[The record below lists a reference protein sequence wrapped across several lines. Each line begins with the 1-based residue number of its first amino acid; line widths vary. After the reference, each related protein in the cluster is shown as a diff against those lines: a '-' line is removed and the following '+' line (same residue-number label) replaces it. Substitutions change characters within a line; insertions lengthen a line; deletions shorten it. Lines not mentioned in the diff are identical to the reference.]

1 VERAVLET
9 ASDRYVIL
17 EYLAEGGMGAIYLG
31 KKLGVDGF
39 EKEVVLKQLLPEL
52 TRQQRFIDLF
62 LREARISASLDHAN
76 IVRTVDLVHTG
87 DDYFMILEYVRGA
100 DLRTLLRRAK
110 RRSARFSPAAGLFIA
125 HEILEA
131 LHYAHGKTGIDG
143 SPLGLI
149 HRDVS
154 PSNILISGAGEVKLS
169 DFGIA
174 KASSHR
180 SIFYKVKGKVGYMSP
195 EQARGEPVDARSD
208 LFSLAVV
215 LYEVLVGE
223 RVYVGD
229 LMSAAAQIY
238 AQKVVPPSKK
248 RKELPAELDDVIL
261 KAMALDPERRY
272 QTAED
277 FQEALHRVATR
288 HRLLCNATEFAT
300 QMRALAGDDPASWL
314 KLETLGFDD
323 SQAIH
328 SGTAIV
334 PPDDDDDDDG
344 HEFSRVPSTASRRP
358 GQTLDRPRS
367 LIAPLAARSAD
378 VRAPLDD
385 DDDEDE
391 TTKAKDVG
399 DSLPLSPLRPQKSEK
414 NATSTAAKRG
424 GLYDDDVET
433 AARLPPADSDG
444 TEVPDEGETF
454 VRPPSPTVSP
464 ARSRADS
471 GALGPGFGT
480 PEDQLE
486 EEERWDRA
494 SRSANPSTRAAA
506 LTGGR
511 CAGVRRI
518 WPAAVVLGAIGVGV
532 AAVVALGGPEVEVV
546 DPVIPPSVSV
556 ATPPPAVPLAAVAAP
571 TTPAPPSSSAT
582 LPAPSTTAPTA
593 TTATPTSTPTST
605 PTPTPA
611 PAPPAAAHPATP
623 PPTAASPS
631 PSAPPSRPRPLKR
644 DSKRDASIAP
654 PKPKAAASP
663 VQKPSAKPAAKP
675 VKLFPTPLR

>member
-52 TRQQRFIDLF
+52 TRQQKFIDLF

-110 RRSARFSPAAGLFIA
+110 RRGARFSPAAGLFIA
-125 HEILEA
+125 REILEA
-131 LHYAHGKTGIDG
+131 LHYAHSKTGIDG

-229 LMSAAAQIY
+229 LLSAASQIY

-261 KAMALDPERRY
+261 KAMALDPARRY

-277 FQEALHRVATR
+277 LQEALHRVAGKN
-288 HRLLCNATEFAT
+288 RLLCTTTEFAA
-300 QMRALAGDDPASWL
+300 QMRAIAGDDPASWL

-334 PPDDDDDDDG
+334 PPDDDDDDDP
-344 HEFSRVPSTASRRP
+344 HEFARIPSTASARRP

-367 LIAPLAARSAD
+367 LIAPLAPKSGEVRPSLDVAEDIDEEDTTMSAGGAAAAPPASAARDSAA
-378 VRAPLDD
+378 V
-385 DDDEDE
+385 
-391 TTKAKDVG
+391 
-399 DSLPLSPLRPQKSEK
+399 PLSPLQPQKSGR
-414 NATSTAAKRG
+414 ASSVTPAP
-424 GLYDDDVET
+424 LYDDEQET
-433 AARLPPADSDG
+433 EARLPPQAPSSVDLPPDVPT
-444 TEVPDEGETF
+444 TEVAPESLEGETF
-454 VRPPSPTVSP
+454 VRPPAPQP
-464 ARSRADS
+464 RRRGDG

-486 EEERWDRA
+486 EEERWDRVG
-494 SRSANPSTRAAA
+494 RSAVEPGPLLRLPAY
-506 LTGGR
+506 GR
-511 CAGVRRI
+511 RGVRRI
-518 WPAAVVLGAIGVGV
+518 WPAALVLAVIGIGV

-546 DPVIPPSVSV
+546 DPVIPPAVTA
-556 ATPPPAVPLAAVAAP
+556 ATLPTVPLAATPPAPAAP
-571 TTPAPPSSSAT
+571 PPTPSSAI
-582 LPAPSTTAPTA
+582 
-593 TTATPTSTPTST
+593 
-605 PTPTPA
+605 PA
-611 PAPPAAAHPATP
+611 PAPAPAAAPPPAPPQGPHVQPASKAVATPATRRDDP
-623 PPTAASPS
+623 APSKKSPKR
-631 PSAPPSRPRPLKR
+631 PASRPTRK
-644 DSKRDASIAP
+644 SSQ
-654 PKPKAAASP
+654 KAL
-663 VQKPSAKPAAKP
+663 
-675 VKLFPTPLR
+675 KLFPTPLR